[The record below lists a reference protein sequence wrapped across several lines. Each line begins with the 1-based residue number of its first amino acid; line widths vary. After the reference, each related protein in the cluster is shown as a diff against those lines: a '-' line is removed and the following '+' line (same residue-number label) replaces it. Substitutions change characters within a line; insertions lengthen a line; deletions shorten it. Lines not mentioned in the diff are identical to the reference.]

1 VYYWNGTSRSVMLVG
16 ITEREVPL
24 FATFNVLLTVLPGM
38 ILINNQ
44 LDAQFFMYV
53 YYYSLNVSNSNVP
66 IISRII
72 ISMRNLVYVTLC

>member
-1 VYYWNGTSRSVMLVG
+1 MLVG